1 MTVHPP
7 WLRFQAYSVGLPRT
21 GSTSI
26 AALFGRYRTGHEWQ
40 LMELVGPALARRR
53 GELGDEEFVRA
64 TGGRLVPPPLEMD
77 SATCH
82 HLYADLLG
90 RLFPGAVFLLTMRD
104 VRSWVSSFLD
114 MALGQRIAFRLTGRP
129 PSRWH
134 DVYPPFLTEGVC
146 DLEGRGDDRA
156 ALPPLMRA

>member
-64 TGGRLVPPPLEMD
+64 TGCRLVPPPLEMD

-90 RLFPGAVFLLTMRD
+90 RLLPGAVFLLTMRD